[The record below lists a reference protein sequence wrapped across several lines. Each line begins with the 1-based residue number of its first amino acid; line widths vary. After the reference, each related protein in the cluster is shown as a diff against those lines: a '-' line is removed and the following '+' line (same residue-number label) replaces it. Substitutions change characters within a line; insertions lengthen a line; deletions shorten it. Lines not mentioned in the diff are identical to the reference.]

1 MKTRRASLL
10 ARQWQHGGWLSTA
23 LRPLSALTA
32 WAVERKRT
40 RYATGA
46 KVSYRAPVP
55 VVVIGN
61 IYVGGT
67 GKTPMVIATV
77 ENLRARGYTPGVV
90 SRGYGVKVGPHPRVG
105 LGDLEAARFGDEPAL
120 IARATGAPVCIH
132 PKRALAAQVLLQA
145 HPRVDVIVS
154 DDGLQHLALARD
166 IEIVVQDQR
175 GVGNRRLLPA
185 GPLREPASRLGDV
198 DAVVTNIGT
207 PGASPAVP
215 DTLGAPSPHDGRLL
229 AVSDTLEAPSLHEGR
244 LPRVSDTASSGP
256 RQVQMWLEPG
266 LARHI
271 GGHATQP
278 LSAFAGQPRIA
289 AAAGIGN
296 PERFFATLRAA
307 GITLSATLPLPDHH
321 DYATSPFQALD
332 ADVILVTAKDA
343 IKCGALND
351 PRLWEVPVQAAFS
364 DPGLFDWLA
373 DALRTREERPAGGQ
387 NGGGK
392 NQGHNPTA

>member
-1 MKTRRASLL
+1 
-10 ARQWQHGGWLSTA
+10 
-23 LRPLSALTA
+23 
-32 WAVERKRT
+32 
-40 RYATGA
+40 
-46 KVSYRAPVP
+46 
-55 VVVIGN
+55 
-61 IYVGGT
+61 
-67 GKTPMVIATV
+67 
-77 ENLRARGYTPGVV
+77 
-90 SRGYGVKVGPHPRVG
+90 
-105 LGDLEAARFGDEPAL
+105 
-120 IARATGAPVCIH
+120 
-132 PKRALAAQVLLQA
+132 QA

-185 GPLREPASRLGDV
+185 GPLREPASRLADV

-207 PGASPAVP
+207 PSASP
-215 DTLGAPSPHDGRLL
+215 
-229 AVSDTLEAPSLHEGR
+229 AVSDTLEAPSQHDGR
-244 LPRVSDTASSGP
+244 VPMVSDTRP
-256 RQVQMWLEPG
+256 RHIQMWLEPG

-271 GGHATQP
+271 GGQASQS

-296 PERFFATLRAA
+296 PERFFTTLRAA
-307 GITLSATLPLPDHH
+307 GITLSATLSLPDHH

-364 DPGLFDWLA
+364 DPELFDWLA
-373 DALRTREERPAGGQ
+373 DLLRARKERPGRGQ
-387 NGGGK
+387 NGGGE
-392 NQGHNPTA
+392 NPGRNPTA

>member
-10 ARQWQHGGWLSTA
+10 ARQWQRGGWLSTA

-32 WAVERKRT
+32 WAVERKRA
-40 RYATGA
+40 RYASGA
-46 KVSYRAPVP
+46 KVSYRPPVP

-61 IYVGGT
+61 IFVGGT

-145 HPRVDVIVS
+145 HPKVDVIVS

-185 GPLREPASRLGDV
+185 GPLREPASRLADV

-207 PGASPAVP
+207 PGNS
-215 DTLGAPSPHDGRLL
+215 L
-229 AVSDTLEAPSLHEGR
+229 AVSDTLDAPSQHDGR
-244 LPRVSDTASSGP
+244 LPRVSDTASSRP

-271 GGHATQP
+271 GAHATQP

-364 DPGLFDWLA
+364 DPRLFDWLA
-373 DALRTREERPAGGQ
+373 DALRARKERPGRGQ
-387 NGGGK
+387 NGGGV
-392 NQGHNPTA
+392 NRGRNPTA

>member
-10 ARQWQHGGWLSTA
+10 ARQWQRGGWLSTA

-32 WAVERKRT
+32 WAVARKRERYT
-40 RYATGA
+40 RGA
-46 KVSYRAPVP
+46 KVAYRAPVP

-120 IARATGAPVCIH
+120 IARATGAPVSIH
-132 PKRALAAQVLLQA
+132 PRRALAAQALLDA

-185 GPLREPASRLGDV
+185 GPLREPASRLADV

-207 PGASPAVP
+207 PDAGPAVSLSVS
-215 DTLGAPSPHDGRLL
+215 DTPLS
-229 AVSDTLEAPSLHEGR
+229 VSDTLEARSQPDGR
-244 LPRVSDTASSGP
+244 LPRVSDTGSPLP

-271 GGHATQP
+271 GGRDMQP
-278 LSAFAGQPRIA
+278 LSAFAGQPRVA

-296 PERFFATLRAA
+296 PERFFTTLRAA

-364 DPGLFDWLA
+364 DPALFDWLA
-373 DALRTREERPAGGQ
+373 DALRARKARSGGGQ
-387 NGGGK
+387 NGGAK
-392 NQGHNPTA
+392 NRGHNPTA

>member
-1 MKTRRASLL
+1 MKNKRASLL
-10 ARQWQHGGWLSTA
+10 ARQWQRGGWLSTA

-32 WAVERKRT
+32 WAVARKRE
-40 RYATGA
+40 RYTSGA
-46 KVSYRAPVP
+46 KVAFRAPVP

-120 IARATGAPVCIH
+120 IARATGAPVSIH
-132 PKRALAAQVLLQA
+132 PKRARAAQALLRA

-185 GPLREPASRLGDV
+185 GPLREPASRLTDV

-207 PGASPAVP
+207 PGAGPAVS
-215 DTLGAPSPHDGRLL
+215 LS
-229 AVSDTLEAPSLHEGR
+229 VSDTLEARSRHDGR
-244 LPRVSDTASSGP
+244 LPRVSDTESPPP
-256 RQVQMWLEPG
+256 RQVRMWLEPG
-266 LARHI
+266 LARQI
-271 GGHATQP
+271 GGRDTRP

-296 PERFFATLRAA
+296 PERFFTTLRAA

-364 DPGLFDWLA
+364 DPALFDWLA
-373 DALRTREERPAGGQ
+373 DALRARKARPGRGQ
-387 NGGGK
+387 NGGAK
-392 NQGHNPTA
+392 NRGHNPTA

>member
-10 ARQWQHGGWLSTA
+10 ARQWQRGGWLSTA

-32 WAVERKRT
+32 WAVERKRA
-40 RYATGA
+40 RYASGA
-46 KVSYRAPVP
+46 KVSYRPPVP

-61 IYVGGT
+61 IFVGGT

-105 LGDLEAARFGDEPAL
+105 RGDLEAARFGDEPAL

-145 HPRVDVIVS
+145 HPKVDVIVS

-185 GPLREPASRLGDV
+185 GPLREPASRLADV

-207 PGASPAVP
+207 SGAS
-215 DTLGAPSPHDGRLL
+215 L
-229 AVSDTLEAPSLHEGR
+229 AVSDTHEAPSQHDGR
-244 LPRVSDTASSGP
+244 LPTVAGTRP
-256 RQVQMWLEPG
+256 RQIQMWLEPG

-271 GGHATQP
+271 GGQTTQP

-296 PERFFATLRAA
+296 PERFFTTLRAA

-364 DPGLFDWLA
+364 DPALFDWLA
-373 DALRTREERPAGGQ
+373 DALRARKARPGRGQ
-387 NGGGK
+387 NGGAK
-392 NQGHNPTA
+392 NRGHNPTA

>member
-1 MKTRRASLL
+1 MKNRRASLL
-10 ARQWQHGGWLSTA
+10 ARQWQRGGWLSTA

-32 WAVERKRT
+32 WAVARKRE
-40 RYATGA
+40 RYTSGA
-46 KVSYRAPVP
+46 KVAYRAPVP

-61 IYVGGT
+61 IFVGGT

-120 IARATGAPVCIH
+120 IARATGAPVSIH
-132 PKRALAAQVLLQA
+132 PRRALAAQALLRA

-185 GPLREPASRLGDV
+185 GPLREPASRLDDV

-207 PGASPAVP
+207 PEQSL
-215 DTLGAPSPHDGRLL
+215 T
-229 AVSDTLEAPSLHEGR
+229 VSDTLAAHSRHEGG
-244 LPRVSDTASSGP
+244 LPRVSDTAPPPP

-271 GGHATQP
+271 GGRDTQP

-296 PERFFATLRAA
+296 PERFFTTLRAA

-364 DPGLFDWLA
+364 DPALFDWLA
-373 DALRTREERPAGGQ
+373 DALRARKARPGSGQ
-387 NGGGK
+387 NGSAK

>member
-10 ARQWQHGGWLSTA
+10 ARQWQRGGWLSTA

-32 WAVERKRT
+32 WAVARKRERYT
-40 RYATGA
+40 RGA
-46 KVSYRAPVP
+46 KVAYRAPVP

-120 IARATGAPVCIH
+120 IARATGAPVSIH
-132 PKRALAAQVLLQA
+132 PRRALAAQALLDA

-185 GPLREPASRLGDV
+185 GPLREPASRLADV

-207 PGASPAVP
+207 PDAGPAVS
-215 DTLGAPSPHDGRLL
+215 DTPISVSDTREARSRHDGRLPRG
-229 AVSDTLEAPSLHEGR
+229 SDTESAP
-244 LPRVSDTASSGP
+244 P

-271 GGHATQP
+271 GGRDMQP
-278 LSAFAGQPRIA
+278 LSAFAGQPRVA

-296 PERFFATLRAA
+296 PERFFTTLRAA

-364 DPGLFDWLA
+364 DPALFDWLA
-373 DALRTREERPAGGQ
+373 AALRARNARPGGGQ
-387 NGGGK
+387 NGGAK
-392 NQGHNPTA
+392 NRGHNPTA

>member
-10 ARQWQHGGWLSTA
+10 ARQWQRGGWLSTA

-32 WAVERKRT
+32 WAVQRKRA
-40 RYATGA
+40 RYASGA
-46 KVSYRAPVP
+46 KVSYRPPVP

-61 IYVGGT
+61 IFVGGT

-145 HPRVDVIVS
+145 HPKVDVIVS

-185 GPLREPASRLGDV
+185 GPLREPASRLADV

-207 PGASPAVP
+207 PGNS
-215 DTLGAPSPHDGRLL
+215 L
-229 AVSDTLEAPSLHEGR
+229 AVSDTLDAPSQHDGR
-244 LPRVSDTASSGP
+244 LPRVSDTASSRP

-271 GGHATQP
+271 GEHATQP

-351 PRLWEVPVQAAFS
+351 PRLWEVPVEAAFS
-364 DPGLFDWLA
+364 DTGLFDWLA
-373 DALRTREERPAGGQ
+373 DALRGRKERPAAARRAAAITGAATR
-387 NGGGK
+387 
-392 NQGHNPTA
+392 PRR

>member
-1 MKTRRASLL
+1 MKNRRASLL
-10 ARQWQHGGWLSTA
+10 ARQWQRGGWLSTA

-32 WAVERKRT
+32 WAVARKRE
-40 RYATGA
+40 RYASGA
-46 KVSYRAPVP
+46 KVAYRAPVP

-61 IYVGGT
+61 IFVGGT

-120 IARATGAPVCIH
+120 IARATGAPVSIH
-132 PKRALAAQVLLQA
+132 PKRARAAQALLRA

-166 IEIVVQDQR
+166 VEIVVQDQR

-185 GPLREPASRLGDV
+185 GPLREPASRLADV

-207 PGASPAVP
+207 PEQSL
-215 DTLGAPSPHDGRLL
+215 T
-229 AVSDTLEAPSLHEGR
+229 VSDTLAAHSRHEGG
-244 LPRVSDTASSGP
+244 LPGVSDTASTLP

-271 GGHATQP
+271 GGRATQP
-278 LSAFAGQPRIA
+278 LSAFAGKPRIA

-296 PERFFATLRAA
+296 PERFFTTLRAA

-321 DYATSPFQALD
+321 DYATSPFQTLD

-364 DPGLFDWLA
+364 DPALFDWLA
-373 DALRTREERPAGGQ
+373 DALRARKARPGRGQ
-387 NGGGK
+387 NGGAK
-392 NQGHNPTA
+392 NRGHKPTP

>member
-1 MKTRRASLL
+1 LKNRRASLL
-10 ARQWQHGGWLSTA
+10 ARQWQRGGWLSTA

-32 WAVERKRT
+32 WAVARKRE
-40 RYATGA
+40 RYTSGA
-46 KVSYRAPVP
+46 KVAYRAPVP

-120 IARATGAPVCIH
+120 IARATGAPVSIH
-132 PKRALAAQVLLQA
+132 PRRALAAQALLDA

-166 IEIVVQDQR
+166 IEIVVQDLR

-185 GPLREPASRLGDV
+185 GPLREPASRLADV

-207 PGASPAVP
+207 PGAGPAVS
-215 DTLGAPSPHDGRLL
+215 LS
-229 AVSDTLEAPSLHEGR
+229 VSDTLAAHSRHEGG
-244 LPRVSDTASSGP
+244 LPRVSDTASPPP

-271 GGHATQP
+271 GGRDTQP

-296 PERFFATLRAA
+296 PERFFTTLRAA

-373 DALRTREERPAGGQ
+373 DALRARKARPGSGQ
-387 NGGGK
+387 NVSAK
-392 NQGHNPTA
+392 NRGHNPTA